1 MKSLWLAVR
10 SFLLGAFIVLL
21 SLGLFYLFAYNRGS
35 RPDPLAKTLERV
47 GRRAVAVVRSQQERE
62 QLEAEYHRFLELVRS
77 RQLGPND
84 VLRIAAQTLNLAFAD
99 SAMSKQR
106 AAELRRSLVVVTNG
120 PKKWTPQ
127 PDSRFAQREWTRVE
141 RRIQAAQV
149 VMSRLARTRPADA
162 GLNVPVHF
170 DSALRPALDSLAL
183 KRLRALEDK
192 THQLEALRL
201 EQLQELQRK
210 RRQLDSL
217 LAATRDSLARAEAES
232 TAAAETGG
240 KGE

>member
-1 MKSLWLAVR
+1 MKNLWLAVR

-35 RPDPLAKTLERV
+35 RPDPLVRTLERV
-47 GRRAVAVVRSQQERE
+47 GRRAVAVVRSPQERQ
-62 QLEAEYHRFLELVRS
+62 QLEAEYRRFLELVRS
-77 RQLGPND
+77 RQLGPSD
-84 VLRIAAQTLNLAFAD
+84 VLKVAAQALNLAFAD
-99 SAMSKQR
+99 SGLSKQR

-120 PKKWTPQ
+120 PRNWTPR

-141 RRIQAAQV
+141 RRVRAAQV
-149 VMSRLARTRPADA
+149 VMTRLGRTRPADA
-162 GLNVPVHF
+162 GLSVPVHF
-170 DSALRPALDSLAL
+170 DTTLRPALDSLAL

-217 LAATRDSLARAEAES
+217 LAATRDSLARVQAGS
-232 TAAAETGG
+232 TAAVGAKRDG
-240 KGE
+240 K